1 MKFENIIESA
11 DPQLEGFFKYM
22 MNLVIPGESFAH
34 KKSTSR
40 LQIDDY
46 HAIHGIRR
54 PDTTSTS
61 SANHFATC
69 VAKPVLESQSVLLV
83 HNNISIHNPANIEA
97 PRICWHLI
105 NNYTGIFDIPY
116 FERQLYWV
124 SQNRLVINELDR
136 IDALMQGL
144 HSVEDYIKA
153 ITLILSIN
161 NKTRHLDNC
170 VAPLVADWP
179 GQLFVRKA
187 LYMKPPPRD
196 IEPFLPILGPLHLSL
211 NSREHVFLVHYS
223 FFEKLFHFV
232 FGSGKTLAKKP
243 RPWRINLILELT
255 RNGWVKIRDKII
267 EKFGKMCKDLEYRTT
282 IDLLN
287 NIVPATLDI
296 YANLFRA
303 SLFDEYV
310 ETVFRIWTFALWWK
324 WKNYNKAPLAFLSDV
339 FYWKDKDHPF
349 FDIIRM
355 HLPYFNEYY
364 VENTHSR
371 IRANTS
377 PNATVDNIIKQAYV
391 IMNHNSAFKDNYHK
405 TRRYPYTLPALDL
418 LDKKTSL
425 FLLEYFQDLFYNRGK
440 SGPKLKKKRQKPK
453 VYHLATLGKDVD
465 LRRLPTAYSSSYL
478 PQPNMCDRCKHPFS
492 EEDGMVLICGH
503 GYHLTCYNRKCNY
516 CEEFYKKVIFKN
528 VNKFLERLEGEDKL
542 TPEDFDDDE
551 NTEKEEEEETS
562 EEIEGI
568 SDISSILEAK
578 IGQII
583 FW

>member
-1 MKFENIIESA
+1 M
-11 DPQLEGFFKYM
+11 
-22 MNLVIPGESFAH
+22 
-34 KKSTSR
+34 
-40 LQIDDY
+40 
-46 HAIHGIRR
+46 
-54 PDTTSTS
+54 
-61 SANHFATC
+61 
-69 VAKPVLESQSVLLV
+69 V
-83 HNNISIHNPANIEA
+83 HNYNDNLEQ
-97 PRICWHLI
+97 RKE
-105 NNYTGIFDIPY
+105 
-116 FERQLYWV
+116 ERSMEGLK
-124 SQNRLVINELDR
+124 LVGFNE
-136 IDALMQGL
+136 QGL

-187 LYMKPPPRD
+187 LYMKPPPRN

-223 FFEKLFHFV
+223 FFEKLFYFV

-267 EKFGKMCKDLEYRTT
+267 EKFGKTCKDLEYRTT
-282 IDLLN
+282 IDLLD

-303 SLFDEYV
+303 GLFDEYV

-324 WKNYNKAPLAFLSDV
+324 RKNYNKAPLAFLSDV
-339 FYWKDKDHPF
+339 FYWKDNDHPF

-391 IMNHNSAFKDNYHK
+391 ISKLVAFLY
-405 TRRYPYTLPALDL
+405 Y
-418 LDKKTSL
+418 
-425 FLLEYFQDLFYNRGK
+425 
-440 SGPKLKKKRQKPK
+440 
-453 VYHLATLGKDVD
+453 
-465 LRRLPTAYSSSYL
+465 
-478 PQPNMCDRCKHPFS
+478 
-492 EEDGMVLICGH
+492 
-503 GYHLTCYNRKCNY
+503 
-516 CEEFYKKVIFKN
+516 
-528 VNKFLERLEGEDKL
+528 
-542 TPEDFDDDE
+542 
-551 NTEKEEEEETS
+551 
-562 EEIEGI
+562 
-568 SDISSILEAK
+568 
-578 IGQII
+578 
-583 FW
+583 

>member
-1 MKFENIIESA
+1 M
-11 DPQLEGFFKYM
+11 
-22 MNLVIPGESFAH
+22 
-34 KKSTSR
+34 
-40 LQIDDY
+40 
-46 HAIHGIRR
+46 
-54 PDTTSTS
+54 
-61 SANHFATC
+61 
-69 VAKPVLESQSVLLV
+69 V
-83 HNNISIHNPANIEA
+83 HNYNDNLEQ
-97 PRICWHLI
+97 RKE
-105 NNYTGIFDIPY
+105 
-116 FERQLYWV
+116 ERSMEGLK
-124 SQNRLVINELDR
+124 LVGFNE
-136 IDALMQGL
+136 QGL

-187 LYMKPPPRD
+187 LYMKPPPRN

-267 EKFGKMCKDLEYRTT
+267 EKFGKTCKDLEYRTT
-282 IDLLN
+282 IDLLD

-303 SLFDEYV
+303 GLFDEYV
-310 ETVFRIWTFALWWK
+310 ETVFRIWTFALRWK
-324 WKNYNKAPLAFLSDV
+324 RKNYNKAPLAFLSDV
-339 FYWKDKDHPF
+339 FYWKDNDHPF

-391 IMNHNSAFKDNYHK
+391 ISKLVAFLY
-405 TRRYPYTLPALDL
+405 Y
-418 LDKKTSL
+418 
-425 FLLEYFQDLFYNRGK
+425 
-440 SGPKLKKKRQKPK
+440 
-453 VYHLATLGKDVD
+453 
-465 LRRLPTAYSSSYL
+465 
-478 PQPNMCDRCKHPFS
+478 
-492 EEDGMVLICGH
+492 
-503 GYHLTCYNRKCNY
+503 
-516 CEEFYKKVIFKN
+516 
-528 VNKFLERLEGEDKL
+528 
-542 TPEDFDDDE
+542 
-551 NTEKEEEEETS
+551 
-562 EEIEGI
+562 
-568 SDISSILEAK
+568 
-578 IGQII
+578 
-583 FW
+583 